1 MATRASHLV
10 ASVRDSFWFLPGVC
24 VALSIVL
31 AESVVLLDR
40 LVPVPDWANGVIL
53 EVGADGSR
61 GLLTAIAG
69 SMLGAAATMFSIT
82 IAVLALTSSNYGPRL
97 VRNFMADRG
106 NQFVL
111 GGLVSIALYALL
123 VVRHVRIVTDGE
135 VPFVPHL
142 AVNLAVALLV
152 GGIGLLVY
160 FIHHIA
166 TDIQVS
172 TLSSKV
178 RRELIE
184 LINEQFPLDAD
195 ADADADEGAVAPA
208 DTDADTDA
216 DTGRQWFESPG
227 VAVVSKRDGYV
238 GSVAIDELVSAA
250 RKRNLR
256 VDVVIQPGTYVVT
269 GDPLALISG
278 AEGGHP
284 ADDAR
289 RELEKA
295 VTGAISIDDQRTP
308 YQDLEHLVRQLIDL
322 AVRALSPGTNDPFT
336 AINALDDLSA
346 ALSHGIARPDAAPIL
361 LDDDGVVRVRVV
373 RRRVVELTVDALDVV
388 KPYAVGHT
396 VVVCRALLLV
406 QRVTARAAQP
416 HDRVS
421 LMAAA
426 DRLVDAHNANAPS
439 EFEVQRVL
447 DARAACVAPRALQ

>member
-1 MATRASHLV
+1 MSSRASHF
-10 ASVRDSFWFLPGVC
+10 AAGVRDSFWFVPGVC

-123 VVRHVRIVTDGE
+123 VVRHVRIATDGE

-195 ADADADEGAVAPA
+195 ADEGAVAPA

-250 RKRNLR
+250 RKCNLR

-361 LDDDGVVRVRVV
+361 LDDDSVVRVRVV

-416 HDRVS
+416 HDRVP

>member
-1 MATRASHLV
+1 MSSRSSHFAV
-10 ASVRDSFWFLPGVC
+10 GVRDSFWFVPGVC
-24 VALSIVL
+24 VALAIVL
-31 AESVVLLDR
+31 AEAVVLLDR
-40 LVPVPDWANGVIL
+40 LVPVPGWANGVIL

-135 VPFVPHL
+135 KPFVPHL
-142 AVNLAVALLV
+142 AVNLAVVLLV
-152 GGIGLLVY
+152 GGIALLVF

-184 LINEQFPLDAD
+184 RLDEQFPLDAN
-195 ADADADEGAVAPA
+195 ADADASGQWTKSPSIAVA
-208 DTDADTDA
+208 
-216 DTGRQWFESPG
+216 
-227 VAVVSKRDGYV
+227 SKRDGYV
-238 GSVAIDELVSAA
+238 GSVAIDELVSVA
-250 RKRNLR
+250 RKLNLR
-256 VDVVIQPGTYVVT
+256 VDVLIQPGTYVVA
-269 GDPLALISG
+269 GDPLAMVSG
-278 AEGGHP
+278 AEGGQPH
-284 ADDAR
+284 DDHR

-308 YQDLEHLVRQLIDL
+308 DQDLEHLVRQLIDL

-346 ALSHGIARPDAAPIL
+346 ALSHGIARPDSARIL
-361 LDDDGVVRVRVV
+361 LDDDGAMRVRVV
-373 RRRVVELTVDALDVV
+373 RRRVVQLTVDALDVV

-406 QRVTARAAQP
+406 QRVMARASEP
-416 HDRVS
+416 HDRAS
-421 LMAAA
+421 LTAAA
-426 DRLVDAHNANAPS
+426 DRLVDAHNADAHS
-439 EFEVQRVL
+439 EFDVQRVL
-447 DARAACVAPRALQ
+447 DARAACVSPRSLA